1 MTTATPSTLNTQPV
15 TIPQPPAVAG
25 PARYDLDATHSH
37 VAFSVRHMMIA
48 NVRGEFQKV
57 SGQVSYDPA
66 NPEATAISASIDV
79 ASINTRD
86 EKRDAHLRSPDFFDV
101 GRYPTI
107 EFVSRRA
114 ARRRDGLDVVGD
126 LTIAGTTREVT
137 LAVEEITPE
146 RVDPYGNARIGATAR
161 TKIRRSDFGMR
172 WNAALEAGGVLVGD
186 EISIQ
191 LEVELLKRK

>member
-1 MTTATPSTLNTQPV
+1 MTTATLNTQTV
-15 TIPQPPAVAG
+15 TATIPQPPATAG
-25 PARYDLDATHSH
+25 LSHYDLDATHSH
-37 VAFSVRHMMIA
+37 VSFSVRHMMIA

-57 SGQVSYDPA
+57 SGQVSYDPDR
-66 NPEATAISASIDV
+66 PEATAISASIDV

-86 EKRDAHLRSPDFFDV
+86 GKRDAHLRSPDFFDAD
-101 GRYPTI
+101 RYPTI

-114 ARRRDGLDVVGD
+114 ARRGDGLEVVGD

-146 RVDPYGNARIGATAR
+146 LADPFGNVKRGATAR

-191 LEVELLKRK
+191 LEVELAKRK